1 MKLTLVLIAL
11 VYYLNYKL
19 PTILFYSV
27 EQELQTAAKPK
38 RIAAIEVDK
47 TCFIFTNLYV

>member
-1 MKLTLVLIAL
+1 MRTKVSIH
-11 VYYLNYKL
+11 
-19 PTILFYSV
+19 FSSV

-47 TCFIFTNLYV
+47 MCFIFTNLYV